1 MIISVFLMHA
11 EKEGGFVIRD
21 FLEKKI
27 LKKSLT

>member
-11 EKEGGFVIRD
+11 EKEGGFVIRHV
-21 FLEKKI
+21 LEKKF